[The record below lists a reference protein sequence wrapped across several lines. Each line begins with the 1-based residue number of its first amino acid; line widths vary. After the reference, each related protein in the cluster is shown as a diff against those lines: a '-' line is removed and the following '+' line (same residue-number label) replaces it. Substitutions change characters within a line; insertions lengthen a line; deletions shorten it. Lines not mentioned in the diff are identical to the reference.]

1 MKLGNRAPWSI
12 IARLSRNADYAD
24 ARVGDRTLAVWLG
37 DGFYHFTTYDGG
49 NPNFNQNI
57 GHPADI
63 EGVWTFIHFSH
74 SIEKKKS
81 VAFIKFG
88 GDPL

>member
-12 IARLSRNADYAD
+12 IARLSKNADYAD

-49 NPNFNQNI
+49 NPNFN
-57 GHPADI
+57 
-63 EGVWTFIHFSH
+63 
-74 SIEKKKS
+74 
-81 VAFIKFG
+81 
-88 GDPL
+88 